1 MTWLELAQSILNMP
15 LSEMLKPVAVF
26 DYNDKINENADAITA
41 IGVES
46 YGLNKP
52 EDFMIVFN
60 SEGIYADVS

>member
-41 IGVES
+41 IGVDS
-46 YGLNKP
+46 YDLNKP